1 MLDDMS
7 CLTYCQAHRIRA
19 LSEDNNNVPRLLSFQ
34 GGFHVC
40 SHLALCFA
48 KHSLHFTYVR
58 QKTALRAARVPHPS
72 LLDRGENGS
81 PER

>member
-1 MLDDMS
+1 MEMLDDMS

-48 KHSLHFTYVR
+48 KRSLILLMFV
-58 QKTALRAARVPHPS
+58 QKRP
-72 LLDRGENGS
+72 
-81 PER
+81 